1 VKRAAAGLIAAIGFA
16 LAGQNAASAQSAR
29 PLPRIVSIPWVVTS
43 SAEPLVNTPFAKNTR
58 VEIGKAVPVD
68 PVRLVREI
76 PGRGKRETIPAGTT
90 FAPANRAKNVI
101 CETERRRKMA
111 SIRCL
116 ADSDGDGAFDKVGV
130 TAQNGGDYYSST
142 SYGYIIGR
150 FPVAEWE
157 DVRAAVPKD
166 AFQPATDLAPIKF
179 DLVIYTGSLFFSE
192 LIFNLCA
199 PRAEGRSILGFPN
212 NADYCFG
219 QQRIPMGDKMPQTV
233 PFAGGI
239 LSVMSYN
246 RETGTGTVSY
256 TGMKVGEVL

>member
-1 VKRAAAGLIAAIGFA
+1 MKRAAAGLIATIGCV
-16 LAGQNAASAQSAR
+16 LAGQNAASAQSAA

-58 VEIGKAVPVD
+58 VEIGKATPVD
-68 PVRLVREI
+68 PLRLARDI

-116 ADSDGDGAFDKVGV
+116 ADSNGDGVFDKVGV
-130 TAQNGGDYYSST
+130 TAQNGGDYFSST

-150 FPVAEWE
+150 FPVTEWE

-179 DLVIYTGSLFFSE
+179 ELVIYTGGLLFSE

-199 PRAEGRSILGFPN
+199 PRAEGRSVLGFPN

-219 QQRIPMGDKMPQTV
+219 QTRIPMSGKMPQTAR
-233 PFAGGI
+233 FAGGT
-239 LSVMSYN
+239 LSVTSYDK
-246 RETGTGTVSY
+246 EAGTGTISY
-256 TGMKVGEVL
+256 TGIRVGEIL